1 MCGIIYY
8 KSFTGRAVNR
18 QVLKHYIRQK
28 GRGHEGYGFIGIS
41 QKRLR
46 ICRATQERGIRHYLK
61 KYLFSEIL
69 FHHRLPTSTSNTIQ
83 TTHPILVSQPVYRH
97 KYYLVHNGI
106 IHNDA
111 ELKAKHEEM
120 GIDYITPQWSEYR
133 SFWGSAEERYE
144 FNDSEA
150 FAHELA
156 LFLDGKQKMIE
167 AQGDVAF
174 ICLETDR
181 SNNAL
186 KLHFARNNG
195 SPLEIIRTHECM
207 VIASENVSNQDILPH
222 RLHTYDYITQEI
234 AQRNMELP
242 EYRLFS
248 SFASYP
254 SYPHNSCWDQFEEIE
269 LEIQEC
275 EIKLQQI
282 EQAQF
287 RASARGDIVKYQ
299 RLQKKKDQLEEQ
311 IEQLYEECYCLERTR
326 FD

>member
-18 QVLKHYIRQK
+18 QVLKHYMAQK
-28 GRGHEGYGFIGIS
+28 HRGHEGFGFIGIS

-46 ICRATQERGIRHYLK
+46 ICRATEERGIRHYLK
-61 KYLFSEIL
+61 KYPFSEML
-69 FHHRLPTSTSNTIQ
+69 FHHRLPTSTSNTIG
-83 TTHPILVSQPVYRH
+83 TTHPIVVSQPIYRH

-133 SFWGSAEERYE
+133 SFWGDMEERHE

-150 FAHELA
+150 LAHEVA
-156 LFLDGKQKMIE
+156 LFLEGKPKKIE
-167 AQGDVAF
+167 AQGDMTF

-181 SNNAL
+181 NNNAL
-186 KLHFARNNG
+186 RLHFARNDG
-195 SPLEIIRTHECM
+195 SPLEMKRTQECL
-207 VIASENVSNQDILPH
+207 VIASENVSNQNIPPH
-222 RLHTYDYITQEI
+222 RLHTYDYGTQKITQRKI
-234 AQRNMELP
+234 ELP
-242 EYRLFS
+242 IYKLLS
-248 SFASYP
+248 NITCH
-254 SYPHNSCWDQFEEIE
+254 PHDCYWDQFDEIE

-275 EIKLQQI
+275 EVKLQQI

-287 RASARGDIVKYQ
+287 RALARGDITKYQ
-299 RLQKKKDQLEEQ
+299 LLQRKKEQLEEQ
-311 IEQLYEECYCLERTR
+311 IEQLYEEWYCLESTC

>member
-28 GRGHEGYGFIGIS
+28 VRGHEGFGFIGIS

-46 ICRATQERGIRHYLK
+46 ICRATQENGIRYYLK
-61 KYLFSEIL
+61 KYPFSEIL
-69 FHHRLPTSTSNTIQ
+69 FHHRLPRSTSNTIQ
-83 TTHPILVSQPVYRH
+83 TTHPIVVLQPVYRH

-106 IHNDA
+106 IHNNA

-120 GIDYITPQWSEYR
+120 GINYVTPQWSKYR

-150 FAHELA
+150 LAHEVA
-156 LFLDGKQKMIE
+156 LFLEGKQKEME
-167 AQGDVAF
+167 AQGDMTF

-181 SNNAL
+181 NDNAL
-186 KLHFARNNG
+186 RLHFARSNRA
-195 SPLEIIRTHECM
+195 PLEMKRDSQLL
-207 VIASENVSNQDILPH
+207 VIASEDVSYQDIPPH
-222 RLHTYDYITQEI
+222 KLYTYDYRTQDI
-234 AQRNMELP
+234 SQRKIELP
-242 EYRLFS
+242 EYELLDNFTV
-248 SFASYP
+248 
-254 SYPHNSCWDQFEEIE
+254 YPHDSCWDQFDEIE

-275 EIKLQQI
+275 EVKLQQI

-287 RASARGDIVKYQ
+287 RASARGDTMKYQ
-299 RLQKKKDQLEEQ
+299 RLQSKKDQLAEQ
-311 IEQLYEECYCLERTR
+311 IEQLYEEWYCLERM
-326 FD
+326 